1 MRRENVHG
9 VKFRMYIDETG
20 DDGLRCADDPR
31 HRFLSLTGVI
41 IDLGHVSANVYPE
54 MERLKA
60 RYFGSHPD
68 EPIIFHRKE
77 LVNRRYPFHSL
88 RDGRVEREFNRE
100 LLNLMREWEY
110 AVATVCLDK
119 KGYADPRPPY
129 HRCMAILLDVFARW
143 LRIRGAE
150 GDVMAEERGGRE
162 DMRTKE
168 EFRNLWLRGTDATS
182 PERIQAALT
191 SGDLKTK
198 SKPSNIAGLQLA
210 DMIAHPSRNEI
221 LRENGLL
228 ERPLGAFAEAI
239 VEILKTKYVRDSTM
253 VWGKNF
259 T

>member
-1 MRRENVHG
+1 M
-9 VKFRMYIDETG
+9 KFRMYIDETG
-20 DDGLRCADDPR
+20 DDGLKRADDPR

-41 IDLGHVSANVYPE
+41 IELGHVGSAVYPE

-68 EPIIFHRKE
+68 EPVIFHRKE
-77 LVNRRYPFHSL
+77 LVNRRHPFQSL
-88 RDGRVEREFNRE
+88 RDERAGREFNRE
-100 LLNLMREWEY
+100 LLDRMREWEY

-119 KGYADPRPPY
+119 KGYADPRAPY

-150 GDVMAEERGGRE
+150 GDIIAEGRGGRE
-162 DMRTKE
+162 NGRLQE
-168 EFRNLWLRGTDATS
+168 EFRNLWLYGTDATS

-191 SGDLKTK
+191 SGDLKIK
-198 SKPSNIAGLQLA
+198 SKSSNIAGLQLA
-210 DMIAHPSRNEI
+210 DMLAHPSRNEM

-228 ERPLGAFAEAI
+228 ERPLGAFAQEI
-239 VEILKTKYVRDSTM
+239 VEILKTKYVRDSTT
-253 VWGKNF
+253 VWGKIF

>member
-1 MRRENVHG
+1 M
-9 VKFRMYIDETG
+9 KFRMYMDETG
-20 DDGLRCADDPR
+20 DDGLKRADDPR

-41 IDLGHVSANVYPE
+41 IELGHVGSAVYPE
-54 MERLKA
+54 MERIKA
-60 RYFGSHPD
+60 RYFDSHPD
-68 EPIIFHRKE
+68 EPVIFHRKE
-77 LVNRRYPFHSL
+77 LVNRRYPFQSL
-88 RDGRVEREFNRE
+88 RDEGIEREFNRE
-100 LLNLMREWEY
+100 LLERMREWEY

-143 LRIRGAE
+143 LRTRGAQ

-182 PERIQAALT
+182 PGQIQAALT

-210 DMIAHPSRNEI
+210 DMLAHPSRNEI
-221 LRENGLL
+221 LRDNGLL
-228 ERPLGAFAEAI
+228 EGPLGAFAQEI
-239 VEILKTKYVRDSTM
+239 VEVLKTKYVRDSTT
-253 VWGKNF
+253 VWGKIF